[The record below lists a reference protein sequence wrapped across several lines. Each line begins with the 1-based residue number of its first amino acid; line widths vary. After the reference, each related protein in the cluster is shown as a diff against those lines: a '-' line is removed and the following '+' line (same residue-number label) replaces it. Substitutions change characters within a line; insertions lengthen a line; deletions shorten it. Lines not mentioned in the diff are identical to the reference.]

1 MRDRIYRQPDP
12 PQSIDLT
19 PMLDV
24 VFIMLIFFI
33 REPGIDVDRAV
44 AVTGAGQAPAILVA
58 VGQDDSIWIDQQ
70 KVESGNLRLHILR
83 LRTENPHGGLVIQ
96 ADGRAA
102 MATLSQVADAA
113 RSAGIDNVSVSTR
126 SP

>member
-1 MRDRIYRQPDP
+1 MRDRIYRQPDS

-33 REPGIDVDRAV
+33 VTATFIREPGIDVDRTV
-44 AVTGAGQAPAILVA
+44 AVTGAHQAPAILVA

-70 KVESGNLRLHILR
+70 KVEPDNLRLQILR
-83 LRTENPHGGLVIQ
+83 LRTENPVKSG
-96 ADGRAA
+96 
-102 MATLSQVADAA
+102 
-113 RSAGIDNVSVSTR
+113 
-126 SP
+126 